1 MLAGL
6 NEPLSTQDIALRDRV
21 HTQVCRSPGN
31 CTPTTCWKASAHP
44 PVPFLSLS
52 STKDAVGPSEAA
64 GGSSTVSG
72 RENGLHFSR
81 QSTSHTEEG
90 EGKGEERR
98 GGESEERRG
107 EKVRRE
113 GERGEVYIGD
123 REKSG
128 R

>member
-31 CTPTTCWKASAHP
+31 CTPQ
-44 PVPFLSLS
+44 PVGKPLLVLLSPFSLS
-52 STKDAVGPSEAA
+52 PPLKMQLARLKLLGVVQLSVGERMAFISHDRALR
-64 GGSSTVSG
+64 TQR
-72 RENGLHFSR
+72 RER
-81 QSTSHTEEG
+81 EKVRRG
-90 EGKGEERR
+90 EGGKVRR
-98 GGESEERRG
+98 GEG